1 MMISIKSISV
11 ARENNPVI
19 KEFSAEFKAGTIT
32 AIIGPNGSGKS
43 TLLLAMAGDLPIA
56 SGEIL
61 VNGSALS
68 KFAAL
73 ELAKIRSVVLQQPTF
88 NLAFTVREVMEMARL
103 AGSTLASENQ
113 ALADLAIADLGNRK
127 VTELSGGE
135 KQRVAIALALSIDA
149 PILLLDEP
157 FAAQDVASTKRII
170 SLLQKAAMNGKTII
184 LVAHLPESELSW
196 CDQIIQ
202 DF

>member
-1 MMISIKSISV
+1 MISIKSISV
-11 ARENNPVI
+11 ARDANSVI
-19 KEFSAEFKAGTIT
+19 KGFSAEFKAGTVT
-32 AIIGPNGSGKS
+32 AIIGPNGCGKS

-61 VNGSALS
+61 INGSDLS

-73 ELAKIRSVVLQQPTF
+73 ELAKIRSVVLQQPIY
-88 NLAFTVREVMEMARL
+88 NLAFTVREVMQMARL
-103 AGSTLASENQ
+103 AGSTLPSENQ
-113 ALADLAIADLGNRK
+113 ALSDLEISDLAERK

-135 KQRVAIALALSIDA
+135 KQRVAIALALSIDT

-157 FAAQDVASTKRII
+157 FAAQDVESTERVIM
-170 SLLQKAAMNGKTII
+170 LLQKAAKSGKTVI
-184 LVAHLPESELSW
+184 LVAHLPESDLSW
-196 CDQIIQ
+196 CDQIIK

>member
-1 MMISIKSISV
+1 MISIKSISV
-11 ARENNPVI
+11 ARDANPVI
-19 KEFSAEFKAGTIT
+19 KGISAEFNTGTVT
-32 AIIGPNGSGKS
+32 AIIGPNGCGKS
-43 TLLLAMAGDLPIA
+43 TLLLAIAGDLPIA

-61 VNGSALS
+61 INGSDLS

-73 ELAKIRSVVLQQPTF
+73 ELAKIRSVVLQQPIY
-88 NLAFTVREVMEMARL
+88 NLAFTVREVMQLARL
-103 AGSTLASENQ
+103 AGSTLTSENQ
-113 ALADLAIADLGNRK
+113 ALSDLEISDLAERK

-157 FAAQDVASTKRII
+157 FAAQDVESTERVIK
-170 SLLQKAAMNGKTII
+170 LLQKAAKSGKTVIF
-184 LVAHLPESELSW
+184 VAHLPESELSW
-196 CDQIIQ
+196 CDQIIK

>member
-1 MMISIKSISV
+1 MISIKSISV
-11 ARENNPVI
+11 ARDANSVI
-19 KEFSAEFKAGTIT
+19 KGFSAEFKAGTVT
-32 AIIGPNGSGKS
+32 AIIGPNGCGKS

-61 VNGSALS
+61 INGSDLS

-73 ELAKIRSVVLQQPTF
+73 ELAKIRSVVLQQPIY
-88 NLAFTVREVMEMARL
+88 NLAFTVREVMQMARL
-103 AGSTLASENQ
+103 AGSTLPSENQ
-113 ALADLAIADLGNRK
+113 ALSDLEISDLAERK

-157 FAAQDVASTKRII
+157 FAAQDVESTERVIK
-170 SLLQKAAMNGKTII
+170 LLQKTAKSGKTVI
-184 LVAHLPESELSW
+184 LVAHLPESDLSW
-196 CDQIIQ
+196 CDQIIK